1 MTPEERKEQSRIR
14 RARGRFLT
22 ANGLVHASAW
32 VLPDDVET
40 VEGLGLK
47 AEVLEIKKKWEKESE
62 A

>member
-22 ANGLVHASAW
+22 AHGLVHASAW

-40 VEGLGLK
+40 VESLGLK
-47 AEVLEIKKKWEKESE
+47 DEVLEIKEKWENGSG
-62 A
+62 